1 MSEESPLK
9 AIADINT
16 KALSMYGTTS
26 VIGLDEGSKHGMTYW
41 FPYKISGLTALLVST
56 NLGSYKWENIF
67 KKDLTI
73 LGWSKDI
80 WRIFFFASNNNQPY
94 ILCNIATVSILMIL
108 ITTKCHQ
115 VSDIWKYETSSY
127 TYKSNNSM
135 P

>member
-41 FPYKISGLTALLVST
+41 FPYKISGLTAFLVST
-56 NLGSYKWENIF
+56 NLGSYMSENIL

-80 WRIFFFASNNNQPY
+80 WIFFNNQPN